1 MPQQHVD
8 SPTIIYEALTGDTTF
23 MDLVGQITF
32 EQSGTTLDAISI
44 VTPGQIFKGVKRVT
58 GMEVVIHDVTSF
70 QRREYLTDEIDITAL
85 WKVFLLAWPGADGGT
100 LNAASRRVMELFS
113 KATTI
118 ETVATPEGLSAMA
131 QILVLIPSDS
141 VAIGA

>member
-8 SPTIIYEALTGDTTF
+8 SPAIIYETLTDDVTF

-32 EQSGTTLDAISI
+32 ERTNTTLDAISI
-44 VTPGQIFKGVKRVT
+44 VTPGQILKGIKHVT
-58 GMEVVIHDVTSF
+58 GMEVVIHDVTSY
-70 QRREYLTDEIDITAL
+70 QRREYLTDEIDITAM
-85 WKVFLLAWPGADGGT
+85 WKVFLLAWPGADGTT
-100 LNAASRRVMELFS
+100 LNAAARRVMELFS

-141 VAIGA
+141 VVIGA